1 MSEEPDHHNRRM
13 LGRVLSF
20 TVWLVVAASAVFW
33 GLRLAAKPQGVP
45 PGAGVAGV
53 AAAAG
58 GDTARVFGAEPAPSA
73 EPEPETAVAP
83 SRFQLVG
90 VVAPRQPGPSDVGL
104 ALIALDGKPA
114 KAYRVGSRVD
124 GETVL
129 QAVHA
134 RGAELGP
141 RGGPAAMRLELA
153 ALPPPS
159 TGVPGVPGV
168 PGAQGTDPGP
178 AGVAPSWT
186 PGMPVPPG
194 RPPGLPPQARQA
206 PAPIPVPAPG
216 AVPGSAAP
224 TLAPGVAGSVPQ
236 RYLPAGVAPYGS
248 GAPYG
253 GARPA
258 GQAAVPPPSQ
268 VQQELPEGDSTP
280 LERNQQR

>member
-1 MSEEPDHHNRRM
+1 M

-45 PGAGVAGV
+45 PRAV
-53 AAAAG
+53 AAGMSVAVG
-58 GDTARVFGAEPAPSA
+58 GDTARVFGAEAAPSA
-73 EPEPETAVAP
+73 EPEPETVAAP

-90 VVAPRQPGPSDVGL
+90 VVAPRQPGASDVGL

-134 RGAELGP
+134 RGAQLGP
-141 RGGPAAMRLELA
+141 LGGPAAMRLELA

-159 TGVPGVPGV
+159 TGVPGAPGS
-168 PGAQGTDPGP
+168 DPKP
-178 AGVAPSWT
+178 APAVAPGWS
-186 PGMPVPPG
+186 PGMPSPQA
-194 RPPGLPPQARQA
+194 RPPGFQPQARQ
-206 PAPIPVPAPG
+206 IPPPPPLPQGVS
-216 AVPGSAAP
+216 PGSVP
-224 TLAPGVAGSVPQ
+224 PAPGVAGSVPP

-253 GARPA
+253 GSRPA
-258 GQAAVPPPSQ
+258 GQGVPQPYP